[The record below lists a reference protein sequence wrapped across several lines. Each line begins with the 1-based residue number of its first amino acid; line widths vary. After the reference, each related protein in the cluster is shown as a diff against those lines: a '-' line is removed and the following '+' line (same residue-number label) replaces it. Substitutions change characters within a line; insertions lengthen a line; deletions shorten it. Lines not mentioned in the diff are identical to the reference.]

1 MSYCDLIRQEG
12 EYTYSA
18 NIQFDIE
25 NDTKLLRFIPNDTTI
40 KLLKEYFTDLV
51 RAKSYNHSRILYG
64 SYGTGKSH
72 FLTVLS
78 QLVEKKF
85 VDGMAYQTF
94 IERVRCLDSSL
105 ANDIDAFIVDHSRKP
120 LLVVPIVFDF
130 EDFDRCI
137 YFSLKKKLDAMNI
150 RIQYKTFYDQA
161 ATLIGQWKG
170 NEESAARLKD
180 VCGEVRIDL
189 AELERKLE
197 RFNIFP
203 KES

>member
-105 ANDIDAFIVDHSRKP
+105 ANDIDAFIVDHMQYR
-120 LLVVPIVFDF
+120 
-130 EDFDRCI
+130 RMMAQC
-137 YFSLKKKLDAMNI
+137 SLIQKKLSIKLTNE
-150 RIQYKTFYDQA
+150 
-161 ATLIGQWKG
+161 IGQMSHG
-170 NEESAARLKD
+170 M
-180 VCGEVRIDL
+180 I
-189 AELERKLE
+189 
-197 RFNIFP
+197 
-203 KES
+203 